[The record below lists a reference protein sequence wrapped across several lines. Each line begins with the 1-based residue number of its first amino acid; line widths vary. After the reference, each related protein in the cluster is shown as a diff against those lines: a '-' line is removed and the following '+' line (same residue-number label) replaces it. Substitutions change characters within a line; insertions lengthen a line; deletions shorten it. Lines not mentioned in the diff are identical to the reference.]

1 MTLKNGLDKLFYSI
15 AKFLVVTR
23 FSNVKYYSEG
33 STVFWVP
40 KEGSYRRSKVKLIG
54 RVDIFQTFSNAT
66 GIRTHSSLYLNQNYQ
81 FTSLCFK
88 MLTMWLYIIQ
98 VMA

>member
-23 FSNVKYYSEG
+23 FSNVNYYSEG

-40 KEGSYRRSKVKLIG
+40 NEGSYSQNKVKRAHRIG

-81 FTSLCFK
+81 FSRRFELSSLCIK
-88 MLTMWLYIIQ
+88 MLTM
-98 VMA
+98 